1 MILCYF
7 FAERK
12 WLQQPPLL
20 CFPDHISSS
29 PPCWEPPAQPYCKA
43 KWENDLA
50 EKPPCS
56 QLCVVAFFFL
66 MDQIPKTINYTA
78 NTTAWPAQRKHA
90 AWEKFC
96 IAAAQAV
103 GAWTRY
109 WVTEETSRV
118 SNREEAPRKRTE
130 KMAIPSPTNRKK
142 QRKENPPP
150 STANRYLT
158 NITTTEVYLGQHAFT
173 PSPSTLKHC

>member
-1 MILCYF
+1 
-7 FAERK
+7 
-12 WLQQPPLL
+12 
-20 CFPDHISSS
+20 
-29 PPCWEPPAQPYCKA
+29 
-43 KWENDLA
+43 
-50 EKPPCS
+50 
-56 QLCVVAFFFL
+56 

-96 IAAAQAV
+96 IADAQAA
-103 GAWTRY
+103 GARTRN

-118 SNREEAPRKRTE
+118 SNQEEAPRKGTE

-150 STANRYLT
+150 STPNRYLT

-173 PSPSTLKHC
+173 PSPSTLKQC

>member
-1 MILCYF
+1 M
-7 FAERK
+7 A
-12 WLQQPPLL
+12 PAATSPLL
-20 CFPDHISSS
+20 PRSHLQLTAVLGTTCTAILQSKVGKWPG
-29 PPCWEPPAQPYCKA
+29 WKA
-43 KWENDLA
+43 SML
-50 EKPPCS
+50 P
-56 QLCVVAFFFL
+56 VVCCCFFFL

-96 IAAAQAV
+96 IAAAQAA
-103 GAWTRY
+103 GAWTRN

-130 KMAIPSPTNRKK
+130 KMAIPSPTNIKK

-158 NITTTEVYLGQHAFT
+158 NITTTEAYLGQHAFT